1 MRLSDFFI
9 EGGYLN
15 PVLLSTMFVIF
26 LGCFTQSLTG
36 FGVALVTMS
45 LLPSLVGLKVAT
57 PLVALVG
64 IALEILMLI
73 RYRESLK
80 FKSILGLVIS
90 TVIAIPVGVLY
101 FRRLDEGIALFI
113 LGLII
118 TIYALYALVGLRL
131 PALEHPAWSWLFGFV
146 GGLLGGAY
154 NTSGPPVIVYGNCR
168 KWLPQEFKSNLSGYF
183 LVGSVVVVAT
193 HWMSGSFTD
202 DVRSLFLDSL
212 PALLLGFFLGQY
224 VDKWLNPE
232 LFRRVVL
239 IVLVLLGV
247 RLMM

>member
-1 MRLSDFFI
+1 MFI
-9 EGGYLN
+9 
-15 PVLLSTMFVIF
+15 VF

-45 LLPSLVGLKVAT
+45 LLPSLVGLKAAT

-64 IALEILMLI
+64 IALEVLMLI

-90 TVIAIPVGVLY
+90 TVVAIPFGVLY
-101 FRRLDEGIALFI
+101 FRKLDEGIALFV

-118 TIYALYALVGLRL
+118 TIYALYALIGLRL
-131 PALEHPAWSWLFGFV
+131 PALEHPAWSWLFGFA

-154 NTSGPPVIVYGNCR
+154 NTSGPPVVVYGNCR
-168 KWLPQEFKSNLSGYF
+168 KWSPQEFKSNLSGYF
-183 LVGSVVVVAT
+183 LVGSVMVIAT
-193 HWMSGSFTD
+193 HWANGNFTSD
-202 DVRSLFLDSL
+202 IWSVFLSSL
-212 PALLLGFFLGQY
+212 PALLLGFVLGQY
-224 VDKWLNPE
+224 MDKWLNPE
-232 LFRRVVL
+232 VFRR
-239 IVLVLLGV
+239 IVLVALIILGA